1 MEIRSRTD
9 SPSLRS
15 ATVLETLMTSISS
28 QLTTMSQLQGHF
40 SKQLSAM
47 SQQQS
52 AMSQQQSTMS
62 HQQGSLTV
70 ELCADGLLFGG
81 GGGGAGRGGRGGGR
95 GRAKTFFSK
104 IHEKISFYP
113 QNVLRTF
120 SSHQSFEV
128 CR

>member
-70 ELCADGLLFGG
+70 ELCADVIVSAAARRSISVGD
-81 GGGGAGRGGRGGGR
+81 GGAPPGQKNWGGRGAG
-95 GRAKTFFSK
+95 A
-104 IHEKISFYP
+104 P
-113 QNVLRTF
+113 
-120 SSHQSFEV
+120 
-128 CR
+128 

>member
-1 MEIRSRTD
+1 MSTQSLHLIEQEVEGEGLEMMERVEIRSRTD

-70 ELCADGLLFGG
+70 ELCADVIVS
-81 GGGGAGRGGRGGGR
+81 GGGR
-95 GRAKTFFSK
+95 G
-104 IHEKISFYP
+104 
-113 QNVLRTF
+113 
-120 SSHQSFEV
+120 
-128 CR
+128 